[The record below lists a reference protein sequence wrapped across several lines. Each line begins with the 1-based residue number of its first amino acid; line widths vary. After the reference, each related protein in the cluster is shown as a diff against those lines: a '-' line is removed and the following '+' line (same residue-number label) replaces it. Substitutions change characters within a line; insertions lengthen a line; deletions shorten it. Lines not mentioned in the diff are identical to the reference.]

1 MTVFID
7 PTKIYSK
14 ENDPKTFVF
23 GNELQ
28 SKLATWSIQI
38 QPENDKLSMQEIDD
52 KERGAVVHSDLINTK
67 EKHISKIKC
76 LCVYGLCKEG
86 EATCDKCFDGYEGV
100 LCDIRSHSYNRT
112 GAKEKI

>member
-1 MTVFID
+1 VNIEIKKQPGKENYFQIRATFELRLQKLKLSESGSYMTVFMD

-38 QPENDKLSMQEIDD
+38 
-52 KERGAVVHSDLINTK
+52 
-67 EKHISKIKC
+67 
-76 LCVYGLCKEG
+76 
-86 EATCDKCFDGYEGV
+86 
-100 LCDIRSHSYNRT
+100 
-112 GAKEKI
+112 